1 MLKENLNGFL
11 DEITAKIADENI
23 STGVPLS
30 RFSTYRVGGPAALL
44 IKVEDTSVFS
54 PLVKALKKFHLPILL
69 IGNGSNL
76 LISDDGFEGAVL
88 KLGESFETI
97 EIEGEV
103 VKAGAAVK
111 LPVLARETVKFGL
124 SGFEWAVGVPG
135 TVGGAVRMNAGGHGS
150 DIASSLLEVTTIN
163 LLTGVSSNVPAKALD
178 FSYRYSCIKNTDFVL
193 DAKFELIQGDKDE
206 SKRFL
211 NEIVR
216 WRRDNQPGG
225 QNSGSVFTNPE
236 GDSAGRLIEAAG
248 LKGTRIG
255 SAHISEKHANF
266 IQVDE
271 DGSAEDVRKL
281 MSLVVEKVEDFH
293 SITLTPETV
302 LVGFDSDYS

>member
-11 DEITAKIADENI
+11 DEITEKIEDENI

-54 PLVKALKKFHLPILL
+54 LLVKALKKFHLPILL

-206 SKRFL
+206 SKRLL

>member
-11 DEITAKIADENI
+11 DEITEKIEDENI

-54 PLVKALKKFHLPILL
+54 LLVKALKKFHLPILL

-135 TVGGAVRMNAGGHGS
+135 TVGGAVRML
-150 DIASSLLEVTTIN
+150 SLI
-163 LLTGVSSNVPAKALD
+163 
-178 FSYRYSCIKNTDFVL
+178 
-193 DAKFELIQGDKDE
+193 
-206 SKRFL
+206 
-211 NEIVR
+211 
-216 WRRDNQPGG
+216 
-225 QNSGSVFTNPE
+225 
-236 GDSAGRLIEAAG
+236 
-248 LKGTRIG
+248 
-255 SAHISEKHANF
+255 HI
-266 IQVDE
+266 
-271 DGSAEDVRKL
+271 
-281 MSLVVEKVEDFH
+281 
-293 SITLTPETV
+293 
-302 LVGFDSDYS
+302 